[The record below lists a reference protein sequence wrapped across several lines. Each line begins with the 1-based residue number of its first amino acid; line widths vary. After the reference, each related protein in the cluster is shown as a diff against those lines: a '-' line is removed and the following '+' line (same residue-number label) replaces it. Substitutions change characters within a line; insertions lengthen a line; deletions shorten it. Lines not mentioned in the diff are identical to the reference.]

1 MFFTQI
7 NQLMA
12 QSVDIT
18 MVIRKSATGMTV
30 SVLPKSNGLKDEA
43 QNHIVP
49 LTLSGLP
56 GELDA
61 GFMNAIASPV
71 RRVSGL
77 LTNMAEIREAGGQG
91 GGKQQ
96 GLEGTESQGDEGRE
110 GKA

>member
-77 LTNMAEIREAGGQG
+77 LTNMRKQYRDRGSLPRHRQFGQIYFF
-91 GGKQQ
+91 KRRR
-96 GLEGTESQGDEGRE
+96 D
-110 GKA
+110 AD

>member
-1 MFFTQI
+1 
-7 NQLMA
+7 MA

-43 QNHIVP
+43 KNHIVP

-61 GFMNAIASPV
+61 GFMNAIANPV
-71 RRVSGL
+71 RKVSGHGGV
-77 LTNMAEIREAGGQG
+77 RETGGQG
-91 GGKQQ
+91 G
-96 GLEGTESQGDEGRE
+96 SQ
-110 GKA
+110 

>member
-49 LTLSGLP
+49 LTVTGTGDGGLP
-56 GELDA
+56 CGVLRHI
-61 GFMNAIASPV
+61 G
-71 RRVSGL
+71 RRF
-77 LTNMAEIREAGGQG
+77 ARY
-91 GGKQQ
+91 
-96 GLEGTESQGDEGRE
+96 R
-110 GKA
+110 